1 MESNPFDLPT
11 EIKSIIQAVPMSI
24 VGGGRDRLAWVGN
37 SRGMFDLKSAYSLA
51 REVDSVHPVNTR

>member
-1 MESNPFDLPT
+1 
-11 EIKSIIQAVPMSI
+11 MSI

-51 REVDSVHPVNTR
+51 REVDFVHPVNTR